1 MKNSI
6 FNHKCIVFCADHY
19 NPLGLCRSLGEKGIS
34 PIVVLTDAHASML
47 PHCKYVSEIHYV
59 KNEEDGLNF
68 IINNYGNEPNK
79 PFIFTG
85 SDDTTRMLDLH
96 YDELKDKFYFYNGGS
111 QGNITKYQNKE
122 VIAETALKCGCGIP
136 KTEVVNKGN
145 LPKTLKYPVITK
157 AIISEGNWKADMH
170 ICKNEQELLEAYKTI
185 KSNPLLVEEFIVKKN
200 ELCVDGFSI
209 NGGNEVWMPYT
220 SEYIRFSD
228 LSYGNYMWMKPLVDD
243 DARNKIQ
250 KVLQEANYSGIFE
263 AEFLIDEENKLYF
276 LEINFRN
283 STWSYAYTFGGLN
296 LPYQWAVSTLKGKID
311 FASAN
316 IRKKPFTAMA
326 EMNDFRSAV
335 KTGEISFFKWLI
347 QAYKTDC
354 HYYYNKKDPSPF
366 WHLLLHTLLR
376 KFRK

>member
-1 MKNSI
+1 M
-6 FNHKCIVFCADHY
+6 
-19 NPLGLCRSLGEKGIS
+19 
-34 PIVVLTDAHASML
+34 
-47 PHCKYVSEIHYV
+47 
-59 KNEEDGLNF
+59 
-68 IINNYGNEPNK
+68 
-79 PFIFTG
+79 
-85 SDDTTRMLDLH
+85 
-96 YDELKDKFYFYNGGS
+96 
-111 QGNITKYQNKE
+111 
-122 VIAETALKCGCGIP
+122 KCGCDIP

-145 LPKTLKYPVITK
+145 LPKSLKYPVITK

-354 HYYYNKKDPSPF
+354 HYYYNKKDSSPF